1 MIKKSLIALLLG
13 IVWTISSPLFAQ
25 QVLSSAP
32 SGRFSEHWY
41 ENLGTSFY
49 LEQNFSRGGWFFNWG
64 APVFPPFGGY
74 DGRDARFGVAVRQG
88 NFRGRLNFWA
98 NQGVHRS
105 MMMESP
111 YITMPNG
118 GYGAIQSGTWRPF
131 VMGWAP
137 VLGNQPQWHYPLRNF
152 VRSAEGQSLTATS
165 GGDNDAQPIEYVSPT
180 LNAPKQDPPL
190 TLINGEES
198 SGSAR

>member
-1 MIKKSLIALLLG
+1 MLLMAAVL
-13 IVWTISSPLFAQ
+13 TSSSQVSAQ
-25 QVLSSAP
+25 QIILTSPHGQFA
-32 SGRFSEHWY
+32 EHWY
-41 ENLGTSFY
+41 ENLGSSFH
-49 LEQNFSRGGWFFNWG
+49 LERSFPRGGWFFNWG

-111 YITMPNG
+111 YITVPNG
-118 GYGAIQSGTWRPF
+118 GYGAIQAGTWRPF

-137 VLGNQPQWHYPLRNF
+137 VLGSRPQWHYPLRHF
-152 VRSAEGQSLTATS
+152 VDSAEFRSLKQTS
-165 GGDNDAQPIEYVSPT
+165 GGDKNSQQIEHVQQT
-180 LNAPKQDPPL
+180 LSIPRQDPPL
-190 TLINGEES
+190 TLINDKQPSVTDEQ
-198 SGSAR
+198 